1 MGIGYQRYALD
12 YRSLDNGYCVSSY
25 PGFLFICPDDRPN
38 NSLGLAVG
46 IPGYLSLTLHEWG
59 RLGRKAFGDVA
70 TAALPDTILGWYREA
85 PRALDGSKYRGPGR
99 PRVDRAIEELIVL
112 MAEENRSWGY
122 DRIVGV
128 LANLEFEV
136 SDQTV

>member
-1 MGIGYQRYALD
+1 MTELLYILIAGEASNAWAQDNYSHSIGRSSWVGIGYQRCALD

-25 PGFLFICPDDRPN
+25 PGFLFIRPDDRPN

-59 RLGRKAFGDVA
+59 RLGRKALGDVA

-99 PRVDRAIEELIVL
+99 PQG
-112 MAEENRSWGY
+112 NR
-122 DRIVGV
+122 I
-128 LANLEFEV
+128 
-136 SDQTV
+136 